1 MGLLTDSFFITALR
15 SNTTL
20 VAQLPAGDFYNN
32 VAYPDS
38 DMENVELP
46 YIIVNNDG
54 GGNLAETKDDVMES
68 NEDSVTISI
77 RVVARSRQEL
87 ADMVLAVRKTVR
99 DYIVATQ
106 TRIWNNTATG
116 DDNLCPED
124 YEFRFSEVAFDMFKP
139 SHTQILY
146 YQCQTTNELFLNNE
160 QED

>member
-32 VAYPDS
+32 VAYPDV

-54 GGNLAETKDDVMES
+54 GNNVEETKDDNFEG
-68 NEDSVTISI
+68 SVDLVNISI

-87 ADMVLAVRKTVR
+87 ADMVMAVRKTVH
-99 DYIVATQ
+99 DYVLAATE
-106 TRIWNNTATG
+106 RNEAGTG
-116 DDNLCPED
+116 TDDDNLCPDD
-124 YEFRFSEVAFDMFKP
+124 YNFSFSEVAFDMFKP
-139 SHTQILY
+139 SHTQILN
-146 YQCQTTNELFLNNE
+146 YQCRTANDIFEEDNE
-160 QED
+160 

>member
-32 VAYPDS
+32 VAFPDEN
-38 DMENVELP
+38 MVNVELP

-54 GGNLAETKDDVMES
+54 GGNLAETKDDMFES
-68 NEDSVTISI
+68 NEDNVTISI
-77 RVVARSRQEL
+77 RVVARSRQDL
-87 ADMVLAVRKTVR
+87 ADMVLAVRKTIR
-99 DYIVATQ
+99 DYIIATQ
-106 TRIWNNTATG
+106 TRISNDTATG
-116 DDNLCPED
+116 DDNLCPEE
-124 YEFRFSEVAFDMFKP
+124 YSLQFSEVAFDMLKP

-146 YQCQTTNELFLNNE
+146 YQCQTTNELFIDNE

>member
-32 VAYPDS
+32 VAYPDV

-54 GGNLAETKDDVMES
+54 GNNVEETKDDNFEG
-68 NEDSVTISI
+68 SVDLVNISI

-87 ADMVLAVRKTVR
+87 ADMVMAVRKTVR
-99 DYIVATQ
+99 DYVLAATERNEAG
-106 TRIWNNTATG
+106 TGTG
-116 DDNLCPED
+116 DDNLCPDD
-124 YEFRFSEVAFDMFKP
+124 YNFSFSEVAFDMFKP
-139 SHTQILY
+139 SHTQILN
-146 YQCQTTNELFLNNE
+146 YQCRTANDIFEEDNE
-160 QED
+160 